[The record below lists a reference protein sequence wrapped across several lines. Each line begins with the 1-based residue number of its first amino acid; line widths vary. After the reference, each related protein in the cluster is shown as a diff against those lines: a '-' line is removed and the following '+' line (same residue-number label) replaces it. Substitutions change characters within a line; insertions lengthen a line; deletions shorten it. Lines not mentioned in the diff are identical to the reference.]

1 LHNHRVLYGDHGHT
15 HGMLHVDSVK
25 LSFDVVNYY
34 GSNFTG
40 IFLTNIRNALTY
52 SSKDFSFYL
61 DTTLSKT
68 IRGKME

>member
-1 LHNHRVLYGDHGHT
+1 MHNHRVLYGDHEHT
-15 HGMLHVDSVK
+15 HRMLQVDSVE

-34 GSNFTG
+34 GSNFTD
-40 IFLTNIRNALTY
+40 IRNTLTY